1 MDSQEQLDSIE
12 PLCRRRIS
20 MFETPP
26 TLEEFLKA
34 GDDFF
39 RASPFSTLL
48 PRDEDPSS
56 TSWVLDIIFLRW
68 LSRNSAFLDASIGSA
83 VAAALSPEDALACIE
98 AAFQDEIPGAAF
110 APELLEFTVRYFC
123 KRAPYSSDF
132 FSLFPQSETPSPD
145 AMWDKQEQVYAIIDS
160 RLQSWRNGEPIV
172 RALIA
177 RTDQQGDAEPA
188 TPLDADVWISTLATL
203 SDAAVTHEGCCAY
216 ADHFYRPLTEPP
228 SLEVVLAVM
237 REFLR
242 DPPHDA
248 SIMTATDNFLSDI
261 PFSRYIKAYS
271 ILAPELLDRSSDAAL
286 NLFDYPGCELTPRQ
300 IRQFIRELRR
310 CNPGR
315 DVVAELAQLAIE
327 WDSEDDE
334 TFSIVI
340 EAAQKQG

>member
-1 MDSQEQLDSIE
+1 
-12 PLCRRRIS
+12 

-26 TLEEFLKA
+26 TLEEIRNKV
-34 GDDFF
+34 DDFF

-83 VAAALSPEDALACIE
+83 VAAALTPEDALACIE
-98 AAFQDEIPGAAF
+98 AAFQDKIPGAAF
-110 APELLEFTVRYFC
+110 DPELLEFTVRYFC

-132 FSLFPQSETPSPD
+132 FSLFPQSEMPSPD
-145 AMWDKQEQVYAIIDS
+145 AMWDKQEQVYAMIDS

-216 ADHFYRPLTEPP
+216 ADHFYRPLTKPP
-228 SLEVVLAVM
+228 SVEVVLAVM

-315 DVVAELAQLAIE
+315 DVVGELAQLAIE

-340 EAAQKQG
+340 EAAQKQGRV

>member
-1 MDSQEQLDSIE
+1 
-12 PLCRRRIS
+12 

-39 RASPFSTLL
+39 CTSPFFLRLT
-48 PRDEDPSS
+48 RDEDPSD
-56 TSWVLDIIFLRW
+56 TNWVLSIIFLRW
-68 LSRNSAFLDASIGSA
+68 LARNRAFLDASLGST
-83 VAAALSPEDALACIE
+83 VAAAPSPVDALACIK

-110 APELLEFTVRYFC
+110 DPELLEFTVRYFC
-123 KRAPYSSDF
+123 MAAPYFSDF
-132 FSLFPQSETPSPD
+132 FSLFPQDAIPSPD

-172 RALIA
+172 RAVIPNA
-177 RTDQQGDAEPA
+177 DQQGDAEPA
-188 TPLDADVWISTLATL
+188 APLDADAWISTLATL
-203 SDAAVTHEGCCAY
+203 SDAAVTQEGCWAY
-216 ADHFYRPLTEPP
+216 ADHFYRPLTKPP
-228 SLEVVLAVM
+228 SVEVVLAVM

-242 DPPHDA
+242 SPPHDG

-300 IRQFIRELRR
+300 IRQFIKELRR

-340 EAAQKQG
+340 EAAQKQGQV

>member
-1 MDSQEQLDSIE
+1 MDSQEWLDSIE
-12 PLCRRRIS
+12 ALCRRRIP

-26 TLEEFLKA
+26 TLEEIRNKV
-34 GDDFF
+34 DDFF

-98 AAFQDEIPGAAF
+98 AAFQDKIPGAAF
-110 APELLEFTVRYFC
+110 DPELLEFTVRYFC

-132 FSLFPQSETPSPD
+132 FSLFPQSDMPSPD

-160 RLQSWRNGEPIV
+160 RLQSWRNGEPLV
-172 RALIA
+172 RAVISNA
-177 RTDQQGDAEPA
+177 DQQGDTEPA

-216 ADHFYRPLTEPP
+216 ADHFYRPLTKPP
-228 SLEVVLAVM
+228 SVEVVLAVM

-242 DPPHDA
+242 DPPHDP

-315 DVVAELAQLAIE
+315 DVVGELAQLAIE

>member
-12 PLCRRRIS
+12 PLFGRRIP

-26 TLEEFLKA
+26 TLEEIRNKV
-34 GDDFF
+34 DDFF

-132 FSLFPQSETPSPD
+132 FSLFPQSEMPSPD

-188 TPLDADVWISTLATL
+188 TPLDADVWITMLATL
-203 SDAAVTHEGCCAY
+203 SDAAVTHEGDRAY
-216 ADHFYRPLTEPP
+216 ANHFYRPLTKPP
-228 SLEVVLAVM
+228 SVEVVLAVM

-242 DPPHDA
+242 NPPHDA
-248 SIMTATDNFLSDI
+248 SIMCAAENFLSDI
-261 PFSRYIKAYS
+261 PLSRYIKAYS
-271 ILAPELLDRSSDAAL
+271 ILAPDLLDVSSDAAL
-286 NLFDYPGCELTPRQ
+286 NLFNYPGSELTPRQ
-300 IRQFIRELRR
+300 VRQFIKELRR
-310 CNPGR
+310 CNPGS
-315 DVVAELAQLAIE
+315 DVVAELAQLAVE

-334 TFSIVI
+334 IFSIVVD
-340 EAAQKQG
+340 AAQKQG

>member
-1 MDSQEQLDSIE
+1 
-12 PLCRRRIS
+12 

-39 RASPFSTLL
+39 RASPFFLRLT
-48 PRDEDPSS
+48 RYEDPSD
-56 TSWVLDIIFLRW
+56 TNWVLGIIFLRW
-68 LSRNSAFLDASIGSA
+68 LARNRAFLDASAGST
-83 VAAALSPEDALACIE
+83 VAAAPSPAHALECIE
-98 AAFQDEIPGAAF
+98 AAFQDDIPGAAF
-110 APELLEFTVRYFC
+110 DPELLEFTVRYYC
-123 KRAPYSSDF
+123 MAAPYLSDF
-132 FSLFPQSETPSPD
+132 FSLFPQDAMPSPD

-177 RTDQQGDAEPA
+177 KTDQQGDPEPA
-188 TPLDADVWISTLATL
+188 TPLDADAWISTLATL
-203 SDAAVTHEGCCAY
+203 SDAAVTQEGWWAY
-216 ADHFYRPLTEPP
+216 ANHFYRPLTKPP
-228 SLEVVLAVM
+228 SVEVVLAVM

-242 DPPHDA
+242 SPTHDA
-248 SIMTATDNFLSDI
+248 SIMCAAENFLSDI
-261 PFSRYIKAYS
+261 PLSRYTKAYS

-286 NLFDYPGCELTPRQ
+286 NLFNYPGCELTPCQ
-300 IRQFIRELRR
+300 TRQFIKELRR

-315 DVVAELAQLAIE
+315 DVVGELAQLAIE

-340 EAAQKQG
+340 EAAQKQGQV

>member
-1 MDSQEQLDSIE
+1 LDA
-12 PLCRRRIS
+12 
-20 MFETPP
+20 PP
-26 TLEEFLKA
+26 TLEEIRNKV
-34 GDDFF
+34 DDIF

-48 PRDEDPSS
+48 PRDENPSN

-68 LSRNSAFLDASIGSA
+68 LARNSAFLDASVGSA
-83 VAAALSPEDALACIE
+83 VAAAHSPSDALACIE

-110 APELLEFTVRYFC
+110 DPELLEFTIRYFC

-132 FSLFPQSETPSPD
+132 FSLFPQSDMPSPD
-145 AMWDKQEQVYAIIDS
+145 AMWGKQEQAYAIIDS
-160 RLQSWRNGEPIV
+160 RLQSWRNGEPVI
-172 RALIA
+172 RAVIPK
-177 RTDQQGDAEPA
+177 TDQQGDAEPA
-188 TPLDADVWISTLATL
+188 APLDADAWISTLATL
-203 SDAAVTHEGCCAY
+203 SDAAVTQEGCWAY
-216 ADHFYRPLTEPP
+216 ADHFYRPLTKPP

-242 DPPHDA
+242 APPHDA

-271 ILAPELLDRSSDAAL
+271 ILAPELLDRASDAAL

-300 IRQFIRELRR
+300 IRQFIKELRR

-315 DVVAELAQLAIE
+315 DVVGELAQLAIE

-340 EAAQKQG
+340 EAAQKQGQV

>member
-1 MDSQEQLDSIE
+1 M
-12 PLCRRRIS
+12 
-20 MFETPP
+20 
-26 TLEEFLKA
+26 KA

>member
-1 MDSQEQLDSIE
+1 
-12 PLCRRRIS
+12 

-26 TLEEFLKA
+26 TLEEIRNKV
-34 GDDFF
+34 DDFF

-98 AAFQDEIPGAAF
+98 AAFQDKIPGAAF
-110 APELLEFTVRYFC
+110 DPELLEFTVRYFC

-132 FSLFPQSETPSPD
+132 FSLFPQSEMPSPD
-145 AMWDKQEQVYAIIDS
+145 AMWDKQEQVYAMIDS

-216 ADHFYRPLTEPP
+216 ADHFYRPLTKPP
-228 SLEVVLAVM
+228 SVEVVLAVM

-315 DVVAELAQLAIE
+315 DVVGELAQLAIE

>member
-1 MDSQEQLDSIE
+1 MLEKAPTIE
-12 PLCRRRIS
+12 EI
-20 MFETPP
+20 
-26 TLEEFLKA
+26 LKA
-34 GDDFF
+34 GDDIF
-39 RASPFSTLL
+39 RASPFLL
-48 PRDEDPSS
+48 LLTRDEDP
-56 TSWVLDIIFLRW
+56 TDRNWVLDIIFLRW
-68 LSRNSAFLDASIGSA
+68 LARNRALLDASVGST
-83 VAAALSPEDALACIE
+83 VAAAPSLADALACIK
-98 AAFQDEIPGAAF
+98 AAFQDEIPGSAF
-110 APELLEFTVRYFC
+110 DPELLEFTIRYFC

-132 FSLFPQSETPSPD
+132 FSLFPQSDMPSPET
-145 AMWDKQEQVYAIIDS
+145 MWDKQEQVYAIIDS

-177 RTDQQGDAEPA
+177 KNDQQRDAEPA
-188 TPLDADVWISTLATL
+188 APLDADAWISTLATL
-203 SDAAVTHEGCCAY
+203 SDAAITHEGCCAY
-216 ADHFYRPLTEPP
+216 ANHFYRPLTKPP
-228 SLEVVLAVM
+228 SVEVVLAVM

-300 IRQFIRELRR
+300 IRQFIKELRR

>member
-1 MDSQEQLDSIE
+1 
-12 PLCRRRIS
+12 

-26 TLEEFLKA
+26 TLEEIRNKV
-34 GDDFF
+34 DDFF

-48 PRDEDPSS
+48 PRDENPSN

-68 LSRNSAFLDASIGSA
+68 LSRNSAFLDASVGST
-83 VAAALSPEDALACIE
+83 VAAAPSPADALACIE

-110 APELLEFTVRYFC
+110 DPELLEFTVRYFC

-132 FSLFPQSETPSPD
+132 FSLFPQSDMPSPD
-145 AMWDKQEQVYAIIDS
+145 SMWDKQEQVYAIIDS

-177 RTDQQGDAEPA
+177 KTDRQGDAEPV

-203 SDAAVTHEGCCAY
+203 SDAAVIHEGCCAY
-216 ADHFYRPLTEPP
+216 ADHFYRPLTKPP
-228 SLEVVLAVM
+228 SVEVVLAVM

-248 SIMTATDNFLSDI
+248 SIMTATDTFLSDI

-315 DVVAELAQLAIE
+315 DVVGELAQLAIE

>member
-1 MDSQEQLDSIE
+1 M
-12 PLCRRRIS
+12 
-20 MFETPP
+20 ETPP
-26 TLEEFLKA
+26 TLEEIRNKV
-34 GDDFF
+34 DDFF

-48 PRDEDPSS
+48 PRDEDPSD
-56 TSWVLDIIFLRW
+56 TNWVLGIIFLRW
-68 LSRNSAFLDASIGSA
+68 LARNRAFLDASVGSTLT
-83 VAAALSPEDALACIE
+83 AAPSPSDALACIE
-98 AAFQDEIPGAAF
+98 AAFQDEIPGAALD
-110 APELLEFTVRYFC
+110 PELLEFTIRYFC

-132 FSLFPQSETPSPD
+132 FSLFSQSDMPSPD

-177 RTDQQGDAEPA
+177 KTDHQGDAEPA
-188 TPLDADVWISTLATL
+188 APLDADAWISTLATL
-203 SDAAVTHEGCCAY
+203 SDAAVTQEGCWAY
-216 ADHFYRPLTEPP
+216 ADHFYRPLTKPP

-237 REFLR
+237 REFLH

-248 SIMTATDNFLSDI
+248 SIMTATGNFLSDI

-300 IRQFIRELRR
+300 IRQFIKELRR

-315 DVVAELAQLAIE
+315 DVVGELAQLAVE

-340 EAAQKQG
+340 EAAQRQGQV